1 MNIFYLHPDTKE
13 CAKQHLDKHVV
24 KMILEYAQ
32 LLSTAHRLLDGTEYE
47 GRTVKGTRKAT
58 RWLLSDDRE
67 HNLYMASHMKHPS
80 GIWCRQSINNY
91 WWLYSLWRE
100 LMKEYTF
107 RYGKHHVA
115 EKLIPYLN
123 IPPSNI
129 IETKPDPIPQCM
141 PDQYKVPG
149 NSIQAYHN
157 YYIGDKQRFAV
168 WTNRSIPDWYVQA
181 WKEQNYKPVAQI
193 DKKNNKVRFRMISL

>member
-13 CAKQHLDKHVV
+13 CAQQHLDKHVV

-58 RWLLSDDRE
+58 RWLLPDDRE
-67 HNLYMASHMKHPS
+67 TNLYMASHMKHPS
-80 GIWCRQSINNY
+80 GIWCRQSQDNY
-91 WWLYSLWRE
+91 WWLYNLWRD
-100 LMKEYTF
+100 LMREYTH

-115 EKLIPYLN
+115 EKLIPFLSFAPSK
-123 IPPSNI
+123 IPTTI
-129 IETKPDPIPQCM
+129 ADPMPQCM
-141 PDQYKVPG
+141 PDQYKVVG
-149 NSIQAYHN
+149 DSIQAYHN

-168 WTNRSIPDWYVQA
+168 WTNRAIPDWYVSA
-181 WKEQNYKPVAQI
+181 YREQNYKAIAQKEK
-193 DKKNNKVRFRMISL
+193 DKIRFRMVAP

>member
-1 MNIFYLHPDTKE
+1 MNIFYLHTDTTE

-58 RWLLSDDRE
+58 RWLLQDDRE
-67 HNLYMASHMKHPS
+67 QNIYMASHMKHPS
-80 GIWCRQSINNY
+80 GIWCRQSKDNY
-91 WWLYSLWRE
+91 LWLYSLWRE

-107 RYGKHHVA
+107 RYGKHHIT
-115 EKLIPYLN
+115 EKLIPFLSSA
-123 IPPSNI
+123 PSNI
-129 IETKPDPIPQCM
+129 PTTIADPMPQCM

-149 NSIQAYHN
+149 DSIQAYHN
-157 YYIGDKQRFAV
+157 YYIGAKQPFAV
-168 WTNRSIPDWYVQA
+168 WTNRPIPEWYVNA
-181 WKEQNYKPVAQI
+181 WKQKNHKPIAEI
-193 DKKNNKVRFRMISL
+193 DKSKNKVRFKMISL

>member
-1 MNIFYLHPDTKE
+1 MNIFYLNTDTKE

-47 GRTVKGTRKAT
+47 GRTVSGTRKAM
-58 RWLLSDDRE
+58 RWLLNDERE
-67 HNLYMASHMKHPS
+67 TGLYMASHMKHPS
-80 GIWCRQSINNY
+80 GIWCRETSENY
-91 WWLYSLWRE
+91 NWLYSLWRD
-100 LMKEYTF
+100 LMREYTF

-115 EKLIPYLN
+115 EKLIPYLDNMPTN
-123 IPPSNI
+123 IKSGQITPM
-129 IETKPDPIPQCM
+129 PQCM

-168 WTNRSIPDWYVQA
+168 WTNRPIPQWYVDAYRAQNHKA
-181 WKEQNYKPVAQI
+181 IAIKES
-193 DKKNNKVRFRMISL
+193 NKVRFKMIPV

>member
-58 RWLLSDDRE
+58 RWLLPDERE
-67 HNLYMASHMKHPS
+67 TNLYMASHMKHPS
-80 GIWCRQSINNY
+80 GIWCRQSQDNY
-91 WWLYSLWRE
+91 WWLYNLWRD
-100 LMKEYTF
+100 LMREYTF

-115 EKLIPYLN
+115 EKLIPFLSFA
-123 IPPSNI
+123 PSNI
-129 IETKPDPIPQCM
+129 PVAIADPMPQCM

-149 NSIQAYHN
+149 DSIQAYHN

-168 WTNRSIPDWYVQA
+168 WTNRAIPEWYVNA
-181 WKEQNYKPVAQI
+181 YTKQNYKAVANV
-193 DKKNNKVRFRMISL
+193 DKKNNKVRFRMVSV

>member
-1 MNIFYLHPDTKE
+1 MNIFYLHTDTKE

-47 GRTVKGTRKAT
+47 GRTVRGTRKAM
-58 RWLLSDDRE
+58 RWLLNDERE
-67 HNLYMASHMKHPS
+67 TGLYMASHMKHPS
-80 GIWCRQSINNY
+80 GIWCRETSENY
-91 WWLYSLWRE
+91 NWLYSLWRD
-100 LMKEYTF
+100 LMREYTF

-115 EKLIPYLN
+115 EKLIPYLDNMPTN
-123 IPPSNI
+123 IKSGKITPM
-129 IETKPDPIPQCM
+129 PQCM

-168 WTNRSIPDWYVQA
+168 WTNRPIPQWYVDAYRAQNHKA
-181 WKEQNYKPVAQI
+181 IAIKES
-193 DKKNNKVRFRMISL
+193 DKVRFKMVPA

>member
-1 MNIFYLHPDTKE
+1 MNIFYLHTDTKE

-47 GRTVKGTRKAT
+47 GRTVSGTRKAM
-58 RWLLSDDRE
+58 RWLLTDERE

-80 GIWCRQSINNY
+80 GIWCRQSLDNY
-91 WWLYSLWRE
+91 WWLYNLWRD
-100 LMKEYTF
+100 LMREYTF

-115 EKLIPYLN
+115 EKLIPFLSFPPKN
-123 IPPSNI
+123 IPKVEASPM
-129 IETKPDPIPQCM
+129 PQCM
-141 PDQYKVPG
+141 PEQYKVPG

-168 WTNRSIPDWYVQA
+168 WTNRPIPEWYV
-181 WKEQNYKPVAQI
+181 KSYVEKNYKPI
-193 DKKNNKVRFRMISL
+193 YTKDHDKVRFRMIPA